1 MSKRTAGLLEI
12 VGIFVVAA
20 GGCGLVAAAA
30 MVSTPLAVLVASVL
44 LILAG
49 VIGVYLAVT
58 LEVPAAESKPPA
70 RAGVQ

>member
-1 MSKRTAGLLEI
+1 MSKRAAGLLEI
-12 VGIFVVAA
+12 VGIFIVVA

-30 MVSTPLAVLVASVL
+30 MVAVALAVLVASVL

-49 VIGVYLAVT
+49 VVGVYLAVT
-58 LEVPAAESKPPA
+58 LETPDDVKATA